1 MAFQTIEGKLY
12 KLHLDNWE
20 PFIKAMDDDFN
31 KINEFKF
38 HHPQNT
44 HKEFFRHYV
53 YLPANGCTFMMVGQ
67 MRKAE
72 DSACV
77 RIVIHSVNFKDSY
90 LAIYDYEHCFRNP
103 DLMAGMLVRGFND
116 SLKGTGL
123 RMTFEPWDTMGK
135 DIRWFDDHELT
146 YNINYHRTMG
156 KHVSKMGY
164 EDLKAHHKKVEAR
177 NEKRK
182 EAKRALAEPKKEL
195 IEHYILEN
203 YKDKKDLIMFFLRDT
218 LKNRKGSKKVSL
230 PFRLLMDKDITGH
243 IPSTVILK
251 EMPELEGRVS
261 DSRYYHWTNMALS
274 NYDGD
279 KDYEETGK
287 RLEDVI
293 KVPRSAE
300 RRSLRR

>member
-103 DLMAGMLVRGFND
+103 DLMAGMLVHGFNE

-135 DIRWFDDHELT
+135 DIRWLDDHELT

-164 EDLKAHHKKVEAR
+164 EDLKAHHKTYMKVTQAQVVIPP
-177 NEKRK
+177 
-182 EAKRALAEPKKEL
+182 RAIAVFPGRFCKA
-195 IEHYILEN
+195 
-203 YKDKKDLIMFFLRDT
+203 
-218 LKNRKGSKKVSL
+218 SL
-230 PFRLLMDKDITGH
+230 DRVLMDIAHKNNEVAGVVARFT
-243 IPSTVILK
+243 
-251 EMPELEGRVS
+251 LESV
-261 DSRYYHWTNMALS
+261 L
-274 NYDGD
+274 
-279 KDYEETGK
+279 
-287 RLEDVI
+287 
-293 KVPRSAE
+293 
-300 RRSLRR
+300 

>member
-103 DLMAGMLVRGFND
+103 DLMAGMLVHGFNE

-135 DIRWFDDHELT
+135 DIRWLDDHELT

-156 KHVSKMGY
+156 KHVSKMGMFNY
-164 EDLKAHHKKVEAR
+164 CWPGCLTVMYDVNKIGLVQIEDIKKNNDYAIWLKVCKKADCYLLNECLAHY
-177 NEKRK
+177 RK
-182 EAKRALAEPKKEL
+182 
-195 IEHYILEN
+195 
-203 YKDKKDLIMFFLRDT
+203 
-218 LKNRKGSKKVSL
+218 RKGSISNQSKLDLVKWHYRLFREAEKQNVIESAFNTVRNVGFGVMKKV
-230 PFRLLMDKDITGH
+230 FYVK
-243 IPSTVILK
+243 
-251 EMPELEGRVS
+251 
-261 DSRYYHWTNMALS
+261 S
-274 NYDGD
+274 N
-279 KDYEETGK
+279 
-287 RLEDVI
+287 
-293 KVPRSAE
+293 
-300 RRSLRR
+300 